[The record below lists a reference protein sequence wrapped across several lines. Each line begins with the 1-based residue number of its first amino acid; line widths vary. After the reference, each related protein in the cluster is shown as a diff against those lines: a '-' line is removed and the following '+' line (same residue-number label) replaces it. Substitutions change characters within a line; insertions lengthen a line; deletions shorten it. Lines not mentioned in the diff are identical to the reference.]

1 MGAGAG
7 SEGSAADLSRMVEYI
22 DRYDGFAAWL
32 SEKGWYVT
40 GNDHL
45 GHGKSVLSE
54 ENYGFFHEPDG
65 NRCVTGDIQKLRE
78 RTEQRYPGVPYFMLG
93 HSMVRFFCASI
104 FFHMEEGFQEPL
116 SWEPV
121 TRAICCCLP
130 DSCCAGLLRW

>member
-1 MGAGAG
+1 MKQEFYYPSSDGETSIHAVEWVPEQEVKAVLQICHG
-7 SEGSAADLSRMVEYI
+7 MVEYI
-22 DRYDGFAAWL
+22 DRYDGFGAWL

-93 HSMVRFFCASI
+93 HSMGSVSYTHLDVYKRQG
-104 FFHMEEGFQEPL
+104 GF
-116 SWEPV
+116 
-121 TRAICCCLP
+121 
-130 DSCCAGLLRW
+130 